1 MMSSSSWVAPR
12 AERSSSQSDRGV
24 LCLFPIIEKE
34 AVSGMLDIKWIRM
47 HQDQVKEAAQ
57 NKGVECPLEELL
69 ELDEKKRLL
78 HQQVDQLR
86 TERNR
91 ASAQIAQVM
100 TERKMGEAEAL
111 KDQVRGWN
119 RTLTEYQE
127 GLAKLEERFKE
138 LMLTV
143 PNLVSPETPL
153 GATDQDNVVRKVVGQ
168 PTSFEFVPRDHMQI
182 GEELD
187 LFDFPRGVKV
197 AGSRNYYLKG
207 MGLYLHR
214 AVQQLAL
221 DLLSDRGFTVMDV
234 PLMVREETLQNAAFF
249 PAGKDQ
255 TYELQDE
262 NKWLVGTSEGPLV
275 SYYAGEMIDLSKGP
289 IQLAA
294 VSNCFRKEAGS
305 AGRDVR
311 GLYRVHQFA
320 KVEQVILCE
329 NDPAIADQML
339 DQITRNAEDILDLL
353 ELPYRVVA
361 VCTGDMGAKNYK
373 QYDIETWMPSRNAY
387 GETHSSSS
395 LLDFQARRSGLR
407 YRDKNGELRYCYTLN
422 NTAVASPRI
431 LIPLLENHQQAD
443 GSIYLPAALRPYM
456 RGLTVI
462 PNK

>member
-1 MMSSSSWVAPR
+1 
-12 AERSSSQSDRGV
+12 
-24 LCLFPIIEKE
+24 
-34 AVSGMLDIKWIRM
+34 MLDIKWIRM
-47 HQDQVKEAAQ
+47 HRDQVKEAAQ
-57 NKGVECPLEELL
+57 NKGVECPLDELL
-69 ELDEKKRLL
+69 KVDEKKRLL

-86 TERNR
+86 SERNR
-91 ASAQIAQVM
+91 ASAQIAQCM
-100 TERKMGEAEAL
+100 AERKMGEAEVL

-119 RTLTEYQE
+119 RTLTENEE

-153 GATDQDNVVRKVVGQ
+153 GVTDQDNVVRKVVGQ

-187 LFDFPRGVKV
+187 LIDFPRGVKV

-262 NKWLVGTSEGPLV
+262 KKWLVGTSEGPLV

-407 YRDKNGELRYCYTLN
+407 YRDENSELRYCYTLN

>member
-1 MMSSSSWVAPR
+1 
-12 AERSSSQSDRGV
+12 
-24 LCLFPIIEKE
+24 
-34 AVSGMLDIKWIRM
+34 MLDIKWIRK
-47 HQDQVKEAAQ
+47 HQDQVKAAAAK
-57 NKGVECPLEELL
+57 KGVECPLDELL
-69 ELDEKKRLL
+69 QVDEKKKLL
-78 HQQVDQLR
+78 HHQVDHLR

-91 ASAQIAQVM
+91 VTSQIAQFISHKQL
-100 TERKMGEAEAL
+100 EEAENL
-111 KDQVRGWN
+111 KEQVRGWN
-119 RTLTEYQE
+119 RTLTEYE
-127 GLAKLEERFKE
+127 EELAKVEERFKE
-138 LMLTV
+138 LMFTV
-143 PNLVSPETPL
+143 PNLASPETPI
-153 GATDQDNVVRKVVGQ
+153 GSSDQDNVVWKVVGQ
-168 PTSFEFVPRDHMQI
+168 PTVFAFEPRDHMQI
-182 GEELD
+182 GEEMDIID
-187 LFDFPRGVKV
+187 LPRGVKT

-214 AVQQLAL
+214 AVQQLAI
-221 DLLSDRGFTVMDV
+221 DLLTDRGFTVMDV
-234 PLMVREETLQNAAFF
+234 PLMVREETLLNAAFF

-275 SYYAGEMIDLSKGP
+275 SYFANEVVDLSEGP

-329 NDPAIADQML
+329 NDPAAADLLL

-353 ELPYRVVA
+353 ELPYRIVA

-373 QYDIETWMPSRNAY
+373 QYDVETWMPSRNAY

-407 YRDKNGELRYCYTLN
+407 YRDKDGELRYCYTLN
-422 NTAVASPRI
+422 NTAVATPRI

-443 GSIYLPAALRPYM
+443 GSIYIPPALRPYM
-456 RGLTVI
+456 RGLAAI
-462 PNK
+462 PGK